1 MDMELFQCEYFT
13 GCSCSLALTVI
24 LEGSVQGILV
34 LHSCSDTLLKLL
46 IDIEN
51 NVRKMRG
58 FLGG

>member
-1 MDMELFQCEYFT
+1 MDVELFQCEYFT
-13 GCSCSLALTVI
+13 GCSRSLELPVI
-24 LEGSVQGILV
+24 LKGSMQGVLV